1 MVEDAAVANHC
12 PQGGC
17 RYDKPPRRARG
28 FEAMIEDSDLEQT
41 CRNPGCN
48 VELKKD
54 QVEAHERKCIC
65 RKVTCPVTSCQN
77 KVVFGNIDLH
87 IQLRHAHKTVT
98 RTQPNIKLSMDKEI
112 LGKVD
117 KNWLLFTYIENG
129 VEFYP
134 VFVKR
139 NGLCYFWVSIKDDSE
154 AASKWVFTG
163 KTKSVENKF
172 EVQVTGLVHPVD
184 MTVDEIIETGQYL
197 LMDRKCVENLSFVKE
212 TSRYRMIG
220 ISFTVKKG
228 GQ

>member
-54 QVEAHERKCIC
+54 QVEAHERKCIF
-65 RKVTCPVTSCQN
+65 RKVTCPVTACQN
-77 KVVFGNIDLH
+77 KVVFKNIDLH
-87 IQLRHAHKTVT
+87 IELRHKTVT
-98 RTQPNIKLSMDKEI
+98 RTEPNIEPTMSEEI
-112 LGKVD
+112 LD
-117 KNWLLFTYIENG
+117 ELARDWLLFTYLENG
-129 VEFYP
+129 VQFYP

-197 LMDRKCVENLSFVKE
+197 LMDRKCVEKLIFVKE
-212 TSRYRMIG
+212 EWLATRIG